1 MKFSQNKVEI
11 IKIFK
16 FSIMIP
22 LLAHYVQIEFADNVL
37 LIFIICANKYTI
49 CAGIIADN
57 VQK

>member
-1 MKFSQNKVEI
+1 
-11 IKIFK
+11 
-16 FSIMIP
+16 MIL

-37 LIFIICANKYTI
+37 LICIICANKYTI